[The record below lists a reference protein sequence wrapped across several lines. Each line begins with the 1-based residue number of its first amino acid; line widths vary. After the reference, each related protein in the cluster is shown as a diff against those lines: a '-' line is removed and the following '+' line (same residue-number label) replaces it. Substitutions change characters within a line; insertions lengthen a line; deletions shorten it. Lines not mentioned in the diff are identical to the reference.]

1 MELKR
6 WVSLVIRIGVALV
19 VGFLMLRFLF
29 SGAAPGQELSPGD
42 KFVGVVLSIFYGLL
56 LFALFGW
63 SFITGVGERIGNS
76 LYLPSDENFRVMPE
90 YSLAEARV
98 KNGKYE
104 EAVDEYRKVIVEHPD
119 DIYPHLRVAEL
130 ALKHLNDL
138 KLAELELLS
147 AMGKAKGEDTT
158 ALAAGR
164 LADFYQHTL
173 QEPARAL
180 EVMKQLRGKIPGTKQ
195 ARLAEERIALLE
207 SIAHGGAVLAKTPD
221 KIAHRPSRYNMW
233 E

>member
-6 WVSLVIRIGVALV
+6 WVSLTIRIAIALGVGIPLFRWAAGVMNAGAGLDFGAAFTIVGALLFYALV
-19 VGFLMLRFLF
+19 L
-29 SGAAPGQELSPGD
+29 
-42 KFVGVVLSIFYGLL
+42 LL
-56 LFALFGW
+56 LFGKSIAGHVASKFENLY
-63 SFITGVGERIGNS
+63 TGGSDSS
-76 LYLPSDENFRVMPE
+76 LIMPE

-98 KNGKYE
+98 KKGKYE
-104 EAVDEYRKVIVEHPD
+104 EAVDEYRKVILEYPG
-119 DIYPHLRVAEL
+119 DIYPHLRIAEL

-164 LADFYQHTL
+164 LADFYQLTL
-173 QEPARAL
+173 QEPSRAL
-180 EVMKQLRGKIPGTKQ
+180 EVMKQLRERIPGTKQ
-195 ARLAEERIALLE
+195 AGLAEERIVLLE
-207 SIAHGGAVLAKTPD
+207 SIAHGGVVLAKTPD
-221 KIAHRPSRYNMW
+221 KIAHRPSRYKMW